1 MLKVYRFLYCNAYL
15 RRRDKKNKKRGIS
28 RVRKEKTTIF
38 ENGIEY
44 VKYSL
49 LFSFVFLVFCF
60 FFTRSVFSE
69 NHIPNPDAE
78 SNSIIP
84 RTAQVE
90 SRIHTKK
97 ITSLI
102 EGVSEEEKA
111 STIHKYLAGLDTR
124 ELIETA
130 AEMAADN
137 QLETSVVIL
146 VPYIKKR
153 WATSVPVAEVCEMVS
168 NKMYDA
174 KLRAFLIDITTK
186 IKNLSDAETLRIEAT
201 ILVVAQDEKSDI
213 GLRRYALLQLR
224 KPNSSQHVTRGSESE
239 LMRIFTNTE
248 TPPEVKGAAIT
259 AMRRTKDPALESVI
273 DTVLKA
279 KEDFPTIVVRHA
291 VVASAKSGLSK
302 KYIEELKKITN
313 TTVDPELY
321 ASTIYSLGITGGQ
334 DAIAAIVADYGRH
347 GNERIGWMALRQNE
361 KTILSMIEL
370 SQPIEIINIGIEAAR
385 LGEIVTSV
393 SQLQAIAAKHPEK
406 TLRDKAT
413 EVLKVLESLGNTD
426 THSRPNKWEYR

>member
-1 MLKVYRFLYCNAYL
+1 M
-15 RRRDKKNKKRGIS
+15 KKMAALTESIS
-28 RVRKEKTTIF
+28 GEEK
-38 ENGIEY
+38 
-44 VKYSL
+44 
-49 LFSFVFLVFCF
+49 SFVLN
-60 FFTRSVFSE
+60 E
-69 NHIPNPDAE
+69 
-78 SNSIIP
+78 
-84 RTAQVE
+84 
-90 SRIHTKK
+90 
-97 ITSLI
+97 
-102 EGVSEEEKA
+102 
-111 STIHKYLAGLDTR
+111 YLAELDAR
-124 ELIETA
+124 ELIEIA

-137 QLETSVVIL
+137 QLEESVAIL
-146 VPYIKKR
+146 VPHLKQK
-153 WATSVPVAEVCEMVS
+153 WAENVPVADICEIITD
-168 NKMYDA
+168 NMYDA
-174 KLRAFLIDITTK
+174 KFRAFLIDITTK
-186 IKNLSDAETLRIEAT
+186 TKNISDTDILRLEKAIKAVT
-201 ILVVAQDEKSDI
+201 QDEKNDI

-279 KEDFPTIVVRHA
+279 KEDFPSIVVRHA
-291 VVASAKSGLSK
+291 VVTAAKSGLSK

-347 GNERIGWMALRQNE
+347 GNERIGRMALRQNE

-393 SQLQAIAAKHPEK
+393 PQLQAIADKHPEK
-406 TLRDKAT
+406 TLRDKVM
-413 EVLKVLESLGNTD
+413 EVLKALDSLGNTD
-426 THSRPNKWEYR
+426 ANNRHNKWEDR